1 MGPTNEL
8 PPDPEPNSDDDPLDD
23 DPFGDDPFG
32 DMVCAY
38 ASEVG
43 TGGVSSTRT
52 WYVEADDDLQADV
65 AAVLRRWAGGL
76 DEFVAHLVARHGPD
90 VPVRTVS
97 AVVGWKPDL
106 RERDGGVVEV
116 DRQLQVLHFGLSA
129 TGGAH
134 PSVPLLPADQV
145 VALLKADLGA

>member
-1 MGPTNEL
+1 MGPTNEM
-8 PPDPEPNSDDDPLDD
+8 PPDPEPILPD
-23 DPFGDDPFG
+23 DPFGDL
-32 DMVCAY
+32 VCAY
-38 ASEVG
+38 AGEVG
-43 TGGVSSTRT
+43 MGGVSSTRT
-52 WYVEADDDLQADV
+52 WYVDADDDLQADV

-76 DEFVAHLVARHGPD
+76 DEFVAHMVERHGPD
-90 VPVRTVS
+90 VPVCSVS

-116 DRQLQVLHFGLSA
+116 DRTLQVLHFGVSA

-145 VALLKADLGA
+145 VALLKADLDA

>member
-8 PPDPEPNSDDDPLDD
+8 PPDPEPNADGDSLD
-23 DPFGDDPFG
+23 DDPFG

-38 ASEVG
+38 AGEVG

-52 WYVEADDDLQADV
+52 WYVAADDDLRAAV

-76 DEFVAHLVARHGPD
+76 DEFVAHLVERHGPD
-90 VPVRTVS
+90 VPVRSVS

-129 TGGAH
+129 TGGTH